1 MVNRLLCAALA
12 LGAGLSGAA
21 RGEDG
26 VTATEVRLGQSAPLT
41 GPFAALGTANR
52 DGALLYLEHVNGQGG
67 VHGRRIV
74 LTSLDDGYDA
84 ARAEANAIRL
94 VREDRSF
101 ALFSVNGTPTALKAL
116 AVAERDGVPFL
127 FPFSGAAVLRKPSR
141 LAFHVRAS
149 YAEEM
154 TRLVEQAAGNG
165 AKRLAV
171 AYLDNAFGKEGLAAA
186 ERALAGYGLKPVAT
200 APLDPAQPDL
210 QGAAKQIAAGQP
222 ETILVSSAGAS
233 VPGFIDAYQ
242 KQGHFAQF
250 YCLSVV
256 NNEHLVKVLGER
268 AHGIVVAQV
277 VPFPWDKREAITREY
292 HALLAAKGDRPSF
305 PHLEGYV
312 SAKVLV
318 EGLRRAG
325 PKLTRA
331 GLLAAL
337 EEMRAVDLGG
347 VVVTFSRQD
356 HNNATALV
364 DLTIVGRSGQ
374 FVR

>member
-1 MVNRLLCAALA
+1 MNRLVWIALSLGIAAVSSA
-12 LGAGLSGAA
+12 QAQ
-21 RGEDG
+21 EG
-26 VTATEVRLGQSAPLT
+26 VTATEIRLGQTAPLT
-41 GPFAALGTANR
+41 GPFATLGTANR

-74 LTSLDDGYDA
+74 LTTLDDGYDA
-84 ARAEANAIRL
+84 ARAAANATRL
-94 VREDRSF
+94 VREERTF

-116 AVAERDGVPFL
+116 EVAERDGVPFL
-127 FPFSGAAVLRKPSR
+127 FPFSGASVLRKANR
-141 LAFHVRAS
+141 LVFHVRAS
-149 YAEEM
+149 YAQEM
-154 TRLVEQAAGNG
+154 ERLVGQAAGNG

-171 AYLDNAFGKEGLAAA
+171 AYLDNAFGQEGLVSA
-186 ERALAGYGLKPVAT
+186 ERALAEHGLKAVAK
-200 APLDPAQPDL
+200 APLDPAKPDL
-210 QGAAKQIAAGQP
+210 EGAAKLIAAAQP
-222 ETILVSSAGAS
+222 ETILIAAAGAS

-250 YCLSVV
+250 FCLSVV
-256 NNEHLVKVLGER
+256 NNEQLIKVLGER
-268 AHGIVVAQV
+268 AHGVVVAQV
-277 VPFPWDKREAITREY
+277 VPFPWDKRETLTREY
-292 HALLAAKGDRPSF
+292 HTLLAAKGGTPSF

-331 GLLAAL
+331 ALIAAL
-337 EEMRAVDLGG
+337 EEVRNLDIGG

-356 HNNATALV
+356 HTNATALV
-364 DLTIVGRSGQ
+364 DLTIVSRSGR